1 MTAEDLLRADD
12 HRYDRIMASD
22 VAALDAMLTD
32 DFTYTHNSGFIEGK
46 AAYLA
51 RIADGTVRYSDGE
64 RVSHDS
70 RIHGTAGIMTGHM
83 RMSVH
88 ASGKVFQLDNLFL
101 AAWVFEGGAWKLA
114 AWASTANRP

>member
-1 MTAEDLLRADD
+1 MTVEDLLRADD
-12 HRYDRIMASD
+12 HRYERIMASD

-46 AAYLA
+46 TAYLA
-51 RIADGTVRYSDGE
+51 RIADGIVRYSDGE

-70 RIHGTAGIMTGHM
+70 RIHGTASIMTGHM
-83 RMSVH
+83 RMNVH

-101 AAWVFEGGAWKLA
+101 AAWVFEGEAWKLA
-114 AWASTANRP
+114 AWASTAIKP